1 MAAGALRPGDPPRL
15 GDYLITGR
23 LGQGG
28 QGVVYLGTGPDGEQ
42 VAIKAMAG
50 GRAGIDRTAQRELA
64 AARQVAEFCTAR
76 VITADLGYDPP
87 YVVSEYI
94 DGPSLADVAPL
105 RGADLIRL
113 AISTATALT
122 AIHRAGVV
130 HRDFKPGNVLMAKD
144 GPRVIDFGI
153 ARLADLT
160 ATKGGMAGTPPYMA
174 PEQFGD
180 GPVGAAGDVFAWGST
195 MAYAATGRPPF
206 GDDTI
211 AAVAYRILQ
220 AEPGLGDLPEP
231 LRGIVAR
238 CLAKAP
244 AARPTARDVLLEL
257 LGEDRRA
264 GESDV
269 LEQGALA
276 VTEVLEQGASA
287 TTEVLEQ
294 SALAAPG
301 AMGQGTPAATGAV
314 EPEAPTITATRVLM
328 ARRNV
333 LTGAGLAATGLVV
346 TGALLWAR
354 SAGRANITTAA
365 ATGSPGPSTSGT
377 PEPAVSAPPAK
388 PAELVAAIEA
398 ATIVTPLADFTY
410 EGGLSQSSFYGEAR
424 GQLVFDATDNM
435 TTDFNMRVESVGDT
449 RQVIVIESAD
459 KPKVYLDGK
468 PVTGKE
474 TSDALYFAE
483 MLPVTAGVGV
493 LLDVIS
499 VTPRIS
505 GEARTYSGSL
515 VTTRGP
521 RIVQQKISEI
531 TGGWTADELA
541 DTQLTWKLKLDAR
554 DRPIFFDLS
563 WRAFNET
570 GRVASSFVTT
580 YANWRAGSITAP
592 Q

>member
-1 MAAGALRPGDPPRL
+1 MDAGALRPGDPPRL

-50 GRAGIDRTAQRELA
+50 GRAGGIDRTAQRELA

-76 VITADLGYDPP
+76 VITADLGNDPP

-94 DGPSLADVAPL
+94 EGPSLAEVAPL

-160 ATKGGMAGTPPYMA
+160 ATKSMAGTPPYMA

-244 AARPTARDVLLEL
+244 GDRPTARDVLLEL
-257 LGEDRRA
+257 LGEDR
-264 GESDV
+264 GTG

-276 VTEVLEQGASA
+276 ATEVLEQG
-287 TTEVLEQ
+287 V
-294 SALAAPG
+294 
-301 AMGQGTPAATGAV
+301 PAAVGAV
-314 EPEAPTITATRVLM
+314 ESQAPTITATRVLM

-354 SAGRANITTAA
+354 TAGRANITTAA
-365 ATGSPGPSTSGT
+365 ATGSPVPSTSGT

-388 PAELVAAIEA
+388 PAELVAAMEA
-398 ATIVTPLADFTY
+398 AIIVTPLADFTY
-410 EGGLSQSSFYGEAR
+410 EGGLSQSAFYGAAR
-424 GQLVFDATDNM
+424 GRLVFDATDDM
-435 TTDFNMRVESVGDT
+435 TTDFNMRVESAGDT
-449 RQVIVIESAD
+449 RQVIVIEGAD
-459 KPKVYLDGK
+459 QPKVYLDGK
-468 PVTGKE
+468 RVTGKE

-483 MLPVTAGVGV
+483 MLPVTAGIGV
-493 LLDVIS
+493 LLDVVS

-505 GEARTYSGSL
+505 GEARSYSGSL
-515 VTTRGP
+515 VTTKGP
-521 RIVQQKISEI
+521 RVVQDKISEI

-541 DTQLTWKLKLDAR
+541 HTQLTWRLKLDAR

-563 WRAFNET
+563 WRAVNET
-570 GRVASSFVTT
+570 GRVASSFATT
-580 YANWRAGSITAP
+580 YAGWRAGSITAP

>member
-1 MAAGALRPGDPPRL
+1 MDAGALRPGDPPRL

-42 VAIKAMAG
+42 VAIKLMAG
-50 GRAGIDRTAQRELA
+50 GRAGGIDRTAQRELA

-76 VITADLGYDPP
+76 VITADLGHDPP

-94 DGPSLADVAPL
+94 EGPSLADVAPL

-153 ARLADLT
+153 ARLAGLT
-160 ATKGGMAGTPPYMA
+160 ATKNAVAGTPPYMA

-206 GDDTI
+206 GEDTI

-257 LGEDRRA
+257 LGEDRRP
-264 GESDV
+264 GESDA

-276 VTEVLEQGASA
+276 A
-287 TTEVLEQ
+287 TEVLEQ
-294 SALAAPG
+294 SALAATEVLEHG
-301 AMGQGTPAATGAV
+301 ASAATGPV
-314 EPEAPTITATRVLM
+314 EAEAPTITATRVLM

-354 SAGRANITTAA
+354 SAGRTNITSTTAA
-365 ATGSPGPSTSGT
+365 ATGTPGPSTSSSGT
-377 PEPAVSAPPAK
+377 PEPAVAPPPAK
-388 PAELVAAIEA
+388 PAELVAAVEA

-424 GQLVFDATDNM
+424 GQLVFGATDDM
-435 TTDFNMRVESVGDT
+435 STDFNMRVESVGDT
-449 RQVIVIESAD
+449 RQVVVIGSTD

-474 TSDALYFAE
+474 TSEALYFAE
-483 MLPVTAGVGV
+483 MLPVTAGIGV

-505 GEARTYSGSL
+505 GEARSYSGSL
-515 VTTRGP
+515 VTTKGP
-521 RIVQQKISEI
+521 RVVQDKISEI

-570 GRVASSFVTT
+570 GRVASSFFTT
-580 YANWRAGSITAP
+580 YVNWRAGSITAP

>member
-1 MAAGALRPGDPPRL
+1 MGAGALRPGDPPRL

-42 VAIKAMAG
+42 VAIKVMAA
-50 GRAGIDRTAQRELA
+50 GRAGGIDRSAQREIA

-153 ARLADLT
+153 ARLAGLT
-160 ATKGGMAGTPPYMA
+160 ATKSGLAGTPPYMA

-206 GDDTI
+206 GGDTI

-220 AEPGLGDLPEP
+220 AEPDLGDLPEP
-231 LRGIVAR
+231 LRAIVAR
-238 CLAKAP
+238 CLAKDP

-276 VTEVLEQGASA
+276 A
-287 TTEVLEQ
+287 TVV
-294 SALAAPG
+294 
-301 AMGQGTPAATGAV
+301 V
-314 EPEAPTITATRVLM
+314 EPEEPTITATRVLM
-328 ARRNV
+328 GRRNV

-354 SAGRANITTAA
+354 SAGRTNITSTTAA
-365 ATGSPGPSTSGT
+365 ATGSPSTSSSGT
-377 PEPAVSAPPAK
+377 PEPAVGPPPAK
-388 PAELVAAIEA
+388 PAELVAAVEA

-410 EGGLSQSSFYGEAR
+410 EGGLSQSSYYGEAR
-424 GQLVFDATDNM
+424 GQLVFGANDDM

-449 RQVIVIESAD
+449 RQVIVIESVD
-459 KPKVYLDGK
+459 EPKVYMDGK

-474 TSDALYFAE
+474 TSEALYFAE
-483 MLPVTAGVGV
+483 MVPVTAGIGV

-499 VTPRIS
+499 VTPRIG
-505 GEARTYSGSL
+505 GEARSYSGSL
-515 VTTRGP
+515 VTTKGP
-521 RIVQQKISEI
+521 QIVQDKISEI

-563 WRAFNET
+563 WRAVNET

-580 YANWRAGSITAP
+580 YVNWRAGSITAP

>member
-1 MAAGALRPGDPPRL
+1 MSAGGLRPGDPLRL
-15 GDYLITGR
+15 GDYLIEGR

-28 QGVVYLGTGPDGEQ
+28 QGVVYLGRGPDGER
-42 VAIKAMAG
+42 VAIKVMAG
-50 GRAGIDRTAQRELA
+50 GRAGGIDRSVQRELA

-76 VITADLGYDPP
+76 VITADLGDDPP

-113 AISTATALT
+113 AIGTATALT

-130 HRDFKPGNVLMAKD
+130 HRDFKPGNVLMAQD

-153 ARLADLT
+153 ARLAGLT
-160 ATKGGMAGTPPYMA
+160 ATKSGLAGTPPYMA

-206 GDDTI
+206 GGDTI

-220 AEPGLGDLPEP
+220 AEPDLGDLPEP

-264 GESDV
+264 GESEV
-269 LEQGALA
+269 LEHGALA
-276 VTEVLEQGASA
+276 
-287 TTEVLEQ
+287 
-294 SALAAPG
+294 AAD
-301 AMGQGTPAATGAV
+301 AV
-314 EPEAPTITATRVLM
+314 DPEAPTLTATRVLM
-328 ARRNV
+328 GRRNV
-333 LTGAGLAATGLVV
+333 VTGVALVTTGLVV
-346 TGALLWAR
+346 GGALIWAR
-354 SAGRANITTAA
+354 SSGRTSLTPTTVA
-365 ATGSPGPSTSGT
+365 ATGSPSTSSSGT
-377 PEPAVSAPPAK
+377 PDPAVSPPPAR
-388 PAELVAAIEA
+388 PAELVAAVEA
-398 ATIVTPLADFTY
+398 ATIVTPLADFSY
-410 EGGLSQSSFYGEAR
+410 EGGLSQSSYYGKAR
-424 GQLVFDATDNM
+424 GQLVFGATDDT
-435 TTDFNMRVESVGDT
+435 TTDFNMRVESVGDS
-449 RQVIVIESAD
+449 RRVVVIDSGDE
-459 KPKVYLDGK
+459 PKVYLDDK
-468 PVTGKE
+468 LMTGKE
-474 TSDALYFAE
+474 TSEALYFAE
-483 MLPVTAGVGV
+483 MVPVTAGIGV
-493 LLDVIS
+493 MLDVIS

-505 GEARTYSGSL
+505 GDARSYSGSL

-521 RIVQQKISEI
+521 QVIQEKISEI

-563 WRAFNET
+563 WRALNDT
-570 GRVASSFVTT
+570 GRVASSFFTT
-580 YANWRAGSITAP
+580 YTNWRAGTITAP

>member
-1 MAAGALRPGDPPRL
+1 MVGAGALRPGDPPRL

-42 VAIKAMAG
+42 VAIKVMAA
-50 GRAGIDRTAQRELA
+50 GRAGGIDRSAQREIA

-153 ARLADLT
+153 ARLAGLT
-160 ATKGGMAGTPPYMA
+160 ATKSGLAGTPPYMA

-206 GDDTI
+206 GGDTI

-220 AEPGLGDLPEP
+220 AEPDLGDLPEP
-231 LRGIVAR
+231 LRAIVAR
-238 CLAKAP
+238 CLAKDP

-276 VTEVLEQGASA
+276 A
-287 TTEVLEQ
+287 TVV
-294 SALAAPG
+294 
-301 AMGQGTPAATGAV
+301 V
-314 EPEAPTITATRVLM
+314 EPEEPTITATRVLM
-328 ARRNV
+328 GRRNV

-354 SAGRANITTAA
+354 SAGRTNITSTTAA
-365 ATGSPGPSTSGT
+365 ATGSPSTSSSGT
-377 PEPAVSAPPAK
+377 PEPAVGPPPAK
-388 PAELVAAIEA
+388 PAELVAAVEA

-410 EGGLSQSSFYGEAR
+410 EGGLSQSSYYGEAR
-424 GQLVFDATDNM
+424 GQLVFGANDDM

-449 RQVIVIESAD
+449 RQVIVIESVD
-459 KPKVYLDGK
+459 EPKVYMDGK

-474 TSDALYFAE
+474 TSEALYFAE
-483 MLPVTAGVGV
+483 MVPVTAGIGV

-499 VTPRIS
+499 VTPRIG
-505 GEARTYSGSL
+505 GEARSYSGSL
-515 VTTRGP
+515 VTTKGP
-521 RIVQQKISEI
+521 QIVQDKISEI

-563 WRAFNET
+563 WRAVNET

-580 YANWRAGSITAP
+580 YVNWRAGSITAP

>member
-1 MAAGALRPGDPPRL
+1 MDAGALRPGDPLRL

-28 QGVVYLGTGPDGEQ
+28 QGVVYLGTGPGGER
-42 VAIKAMAG
+42 VAIKVMAG
-50 GRAGIDRTAQRELA
+50 GRAGGIDRSAQREIA

-76 VITADLGYDPP
+76 VITADLGSDPP

-153 ARLADLT
+153 ARLAGLT
-160 ATKGGMAGTPPYMA
+160 ATKTGLAGTPPYMA

-206 GDDTI
+206 GGDTI

-220 AEPGLGDLPEP
+220 AEPDLGDLPEP

-264 GESDV
+264 GEPDV
-269 LEQGALA
+269 LEQGATA
-276 VTEVLEQGASA
+276 ITQVMESQ
-287 TTEVLEQ
+287 
-294 SALAAPG
+294 
-301 AMGQGTPAATGAV
+301 
-314 EPEAPTITATRVLM
+314 APTITATRVLM
-328 ARRNV
+328 ARRHV

-346 TGALLWAR
+346 TGALLWVR
-354 SAGRANITTAA
+354 SAGRANITSTTAA
-365 ATGSPGPSTSGT
+365 AVGSPSTSSSGT
-377 PEPAVSAPPAK
+377 PEPAAGPPPAK
-388 PAELVAAIEA
+388 PAELVAAVEA

-424 GQLVFDATDNM
+424 GQLVFGATDDM

-459 KPKVYLDGK
+459 EPKVYLDGR

-483 MLPVTAGVGV
+483 MLPVTAGIGI

-505 GEARTYSGSL
+505 GEARSYSGSL
-515 VTTRGP
+515 VTTKGP
-521 RIVQQKISEI
+521 RVVQDKISEI

-563 WRAFNET
+563 WRALNET

-580 YANWRAGSITAP
+580 YVNWRAGSITAP